1 MKERIKKDK
10 KFRIKLIIF
19 IAAIVLLLA
28 ASVYTV
34 FIKPNLNT
42 ETYVYKEETVGRGD
56 LILGIMESGSLTLGE
71 SSVMYELDLDFDDED
86 SDEEE
91 DDEDDDEEEIRY
103 LEIEEVF
110 VVSGQRISEGDQ
122 LFSFTQDSVAS
133 VRRRLNAALAEAQIA
148 LSEAQTDYNISLIS
162 AQSTYDSSMI
172 AGQRAEADYQAALTG
187 SAEKVN
193 SLEGQIR
200 LLELE
205 ITKAQEMLADEDFL
219 DSYEEAKIAYTQA
232 KNIYE
237 DTDLHNATAY
247 TSNLSDYQEAEKQLE
262 QIEEEIQG
270 YQETIVDNQAEIE
283 KIEKEIEQ
291 AKENQVLENQQAQN
305 TYESAKLEGELAQD
319 IYNYSTESLSNAVTK
334 AQTDLDEIQDQV
346 DKFEDFVGEDNII
359 YAKEAGLV
367 VSVVY
372 EAGDDLET
380 AGVMLSYATEDNYT
394 VSIDVSEED
403 IAAVKIG
410 DQVDIVFTA
419 YPDQA
424 WKGTINS
431 ITTTATA
438 DHASTISY
446 PVDIQVEGDTSL
458 LYGGM
463 TADVT
468 FVTDSAT
475 DVLYVSKKA
484 VFEEDGATYVYRQ
497 SENGSMEKTEVETG
511 FSDMSSVEIVSGL
524 EEGDIVYIKSL
535 INTSE
540 AGPGNMGG
548 MP

>member
-122 LFSFTQDSVAS
+122 LFSFTQDSVVS

-148 LSEAQTDYNISLIS
+148 LSKAQTDYNISLIS

-172 AGQRAEADYQAALTG
+172 AGQRAEADYQAALNG

-193 SLEGQIR
+193 SLEGQIS

-205 ITKAQEMLADEDFL
+205 ITEAQEMLADEDFL
-219 DSYEEAKIAYTQA
+219 DSYEDAKIAYTQA
-232 KNIYE
+232 KNVYE

-283 KIEKEIEQ
+283 KLKKRSNRQRKIRCLKINRPKIPMKVQ
-291 AKENQVLENQQAQN
+291 NWKENWHR
-305 TYESAKLEGELAQD
+305 
-319 IYNYSTESLSNAVTK
+319 I
-334 AQTDLDEIQDQV
+334 
-346 DKFEDFVGEDNII
+346 
-359 YAKEAGLV
+359 
-367 VSVVY
+367 
-372 EAGDDLET
+372 
-380 AGVMLSYATEDNYT
+380 
-394 VSIDVSEED
+394 
-403 IAAVKIG
+403 
-410 DQVDIVFTA
+410 FT
-419 YPDQA
+419 
-424 WKGTINS
+424 
-431 ITTTATA
+431 IT
-438 DHASTISY
+438 
-446 PVDIQVEGDTSL
+446 QRN
-458 LYGGM
+458 LYL
-463 TADVT
+463 T
-468 FVTDSAT
+468 
-475 DVLYVSKKA
+475 
-484 VFEEDGATYVYRQ
+484 R
-497 SENGSMEKTEVETG
+497 
-511 FSDMSSVEIVSGL
+511 
-524 EEGDIVYIKSL
+524 
-535 INTSE
+535 
-540 AGPGNMGG
+540 
-548 MP
+548 